1 MEAAVATKFVK
12 WEVPTLESL
21 HECKV
26 YRLRMKVNNG
36 ERQYLFQ
43 KCDTIARM
51 AVWLLRHTEDI
62 PCKPVRT
69 MERIQGYGQDGTPQD
84 IVRKNWQNCR
94 TWQTTP
100 KMTAA
105 MNIRQTAQS
114 IGLAVFAFLLRC
126 FLWIVNILWYI
137 IREIV
142 CGVFR
147 MVINVM
153 VFIIFLIAIFG
164 FFLWLL
170 TLWINSQK
178 HNIMKRYSKTAAQ
191 QCRFYEVDNIF
202 EYMVETNSTRKR
214 ERTLSVFFW
223 WNVLHNTTRRFY
235 KRLSDPINE
244 RIWTGQR
251 KRYPH
256 GV

>member
-36 ERQYLFQ
+36 EVLNR
-43 KCDTIARM
+43 
-51 AVWLLRHTEDI
+51 E
-62 PCKPVRT
+62 
-69 MERIQGYGQDGTPQD
+69 E
-84 IVRKNWQNCR
+84 KNWITEKVNGNTYFKSAIPLQGWRFDFSDILR
-94 TWQTTP
+94 TFLVSQY
-100 KMTAA
+100 
-105 MNIRQTAQS
+105 IRQTAQS

-170 TLWINSQK
+170 TL
-178 HNIMKRYSKTAAQ
+178 
-191 QCRFYEVDNIF
+191 
-202 EYMVETNSTRKR
+202 
-214 ERTLSVFFW
+214 
-223 WNVLHNTTRRFY
+223 
-235 KRLSDPINE
+235 
-244 RIWTGQR
+244 
-251 KRYPH
+251 
-256 GV
+256 

>member
-36 ERQYLFQ
+36 EVLNREEKNWITEKVNGNTYFKSAIPLQGWRF
-43 KCDTIARM
+43 DFSDI
-51 AVWLLRHTEDI
+51 LRTFL
-62 PCKPVRT
+62 VS
-69 MERIQGYGQDGTPQD
+69 QYGQWREYKVMDKTALRKILYGRID
-84 IVRKNWQNCR
+84 RIVELDKRH
-94 TWQTTP
+94 P
-100 KMTAA
+100 KW
-105 MNIRQTAQS
+105 TAQS

-164 FFLWLL
+164 FLLWLL
-170 TLWINSQK
+170 TL
-178 HNIMKRYSKTAAQ
+178 
-191 QCRFYEVDNIF
+191 
-202 EYMVETNSTRKR
+202 
-214 ERTLSVFFW
+214 
-223 WNVLHNTTRRFY
+223 
-235 KRLSDPINE
+235 
-244 RIWTGQR
+244 
-251 KRYPH
+251 
-256 GV
+256 

>member
-36 ERQYLFQ
+36 EVLNREEKNWITEKVNGNTYFKSAIPLQGWRF
-43 KCDTIARM
+43 DFSDI
-51 AVWLLRHTEDI
+51 LRTFL
-62 PCKPVRT
+62 VS
-69 MERIQGYGQDGTPQD
+69 QYGQWREYKAMDKTAL
-84 IVRKNWQNCR
+84 RKILYGS
-94 TWQTTP
+94 
-100 KMTAA
+100 
-105 MNIRQTAQS
+105 IRQTAQS

-164 FFLWLL
+164 FLLWLL
-170 TLWINSQK
+170 TL
-178 HNIMKRYSKTAAQ
+178 
-191 QCRFYEVDNIF
+191 
-202 EYMVETNSTRKR
+202 
-214 ERTLSVFFW
+214 
-223 WNVLHNTTRRFY
+223 
-235 KRLSDPINE
+235 
-244 RIWTGQR
+244 
-251 KRYPH
+251 
-256 GV
+256 